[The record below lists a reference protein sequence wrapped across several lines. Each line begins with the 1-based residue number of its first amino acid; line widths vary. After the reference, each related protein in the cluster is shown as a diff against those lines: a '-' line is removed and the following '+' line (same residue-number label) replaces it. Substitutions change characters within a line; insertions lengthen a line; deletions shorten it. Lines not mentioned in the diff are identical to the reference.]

1 MDPDRKLAERTAA
14 GDERA
19 FAELVERHREPLL
32 RYVERRFNPELA
44 EDAVQE
50 ALLSAHRAIVGG
62 TVPVDT
68 RAWLCTIAWRRALD
82 LTRRE
87 RDALPL
93 DTALAGGADDPEARA
108 IQANELGR
116 VVAAFT
122 ELPARQRKA
131 LALSALEGRSLEEI
145 GDALDVAPDTAKSLV
160 ARSRRTLTH
169 RLAAAELDCGTARLE
184 MESAAARG
192 VRLRGDIT
200 LHVQSCKACARA
212 HRAIRRRRR
221 VAALLPIGFLIRTTG
236 MRDRLRD
243 LVALNP
249 AWDAQVGAAK
259 MCTAACLSIGA
270 AGAAAPAV
278 TVVAPLVAQATPT
291 PHATALVAHKK
302 TRHRAKPTPTPTPEP
317 IVTPR
322 ATPVWTAT
330 PKPVVV
336 RAKTVKRP
344 KGRMP
349 TPMAGGGMS
358 EDDGTPK
365 AITRGTPTTTPVV
378 TPVPTV
384 DAG

>member
-32 RYVERRFNPELA
+32 RYVSRRFNPELA

-50 ALLSAHRAIVGG
+50 ALLSAHRAIAGG
-62 TVPVDT
+62 TVPADM
-68 RAWLCTIAWRRALD
+68 RAWLSTIAWRRALD

-93 DTALAGGADDPEARA
+93 DAAVAASADDPEARA

-116 VVAAFT
+116 VVAAFS
-122 ELPARQRKA
+122 ELPERQRKA

-145 GDALDVAPDTAKSLV
+145 GNALDVAPDTAKSLV
-160 ARSRRTLTH
+160 ARSRRTLSH

-184 MESAAARG
+184 MESAATRG
-192 VRLRGDIT
+192 VRLRGDVT
-200 LHVQSCKACARA
+200 LHVQSCRACARA

-221 VAALLPIGFLIRTTG
+221 VAALLPIGFLIRTAG
-236 MRDRLRD
+236 LRDRLRD
-243 LVALNP
+243 LIAFNP
-249 AWDAQVGAAK
+249 AWEAQVGAAK

-278 TVVAPLVAQATPT
+278 TVVTPMIAKATATPS
-291 PHATALVAHKK
+291 ATALVVGHKR
-302 TRHRAKPTPTPTPEP
+302 TRHRAKPTPTPTPKP
-317 IVTPR
+317 VVTAQP
-322 ATPVWTAT
+322 TPVWTAT
-330 PKPVVV
+330 PAPVV
-336 RAKTVKRP
+336 RAKTVERHKAP
-344 KGRMP
+344 LP
-349 TPMAGGGMS
+349 SAVTGGGMS
-358 EDDGTPK
+358 EDEAPK
-365 AITRGTPTTTPVV
+365 APTPTPVV

-384 DAG
+384 AAG